1 MRGVRIEA
9 FTLIEVL
16 AAVLIL
22 AAVIVPMLKYQADSL
37 TTNRQI
43 EQQITSALLAE
54 AEMEKIKTA
63 LYGAFETDV
72 TAWPGE
78 LTENYFVQ
86 RQVTEQS
93 ETLKVVEVS
102 VGYDSNNNETLGA
115 DEILISLASK
125 IVARN

>member
-1 MRGVRIEA
+1 MKA
-9 FTLIEVL
+9 FTLVEVL

-22 AAVIVPMLKYQADSL
+22 AVVIVPVLKYQADCL
-37 TTNRQI
+37 TTSRQM

-54 AEMEKIKTA
+54 AQMEKIKAA

-78 LTENYFVQ
+78 LAENYLVQ
-86 RQVTEQS
+86 RQVTQQS
-93 ETLKVVEVS
+93 ETLKVVEIS
-102 VGYDSNNNETLGA
+102 VGYDGNSDETLGTE
-115 DEILISLASK
+115 EILISLASK

>member
-1 MRGVRIEA
+1 M
-9 FTLIEVL
+9 IEVL

-22 AAVIVPMLKYQADSL
+22 AVVIVPVLKYQADSL

-43 EQQITSALLAE
+43 EHQITSALLAE

-72 TAWPGE
+72 TVWPSE

>member
-1 MRGVRIEA
+1 MARVKKA

-22 AAVIVPMLKYQADSL
+22 AVVIVPVLKFQADSL
-37 TTNRQI
+37 ATNRQI

-54 AEMEKIKTA
+54 AEMEKIKAA

-72 TAWPGE
+72 TAWSDE
-78 LTENYFVQ
+78 LAENYLVQ

-93 ETLKVVEVS
+93 ETLKVVEIL
-102 VGYDSNNNETLGA
+102 VGYDSNGDGALGT

-125 IVARN
+125 IVVKD